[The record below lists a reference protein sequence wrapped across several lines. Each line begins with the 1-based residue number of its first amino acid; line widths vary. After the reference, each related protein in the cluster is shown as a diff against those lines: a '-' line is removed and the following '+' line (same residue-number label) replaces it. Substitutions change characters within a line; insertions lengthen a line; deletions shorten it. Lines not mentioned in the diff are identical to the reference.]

1 MIKACIFDLDGTLLD
16 TLTTIAYY
24 GNLALNKFSIRSIET
39 NEYKYLVGNGAK
51 ILVERMLKATDSY
64 TEEMFEKVYGYYNEQ
79 YNADVKRYTV
89 PYPGICELL
98 SELKKKNILNGVIS
112 NKPDFAAKSAIKD
125 FFEDG
130 LIDVTHGQREGI
142 KIKPEPDGALDVI
155 CELGVTPEECL
166 YIGDTWIDMQTGK
179 NLGAFTIGVLWGFR
193 DYEELKSNGADMIIE
208 NPSEILDYIN
218 SVNK

>member
-39 NEYKYLVGNGAK
+39 DEYKYLVGNGAK
-51 ILVERMLKATDSY
+51 ILVERMLRTTDSY
-64 TEEMFEKVYGYYNEQ
+64 TDEMFEKVYAYYNEQ
-79 YNADVKRYTV
+79 YNADVKRYTK

-98 SELKKKNILNGVIS
+98 TELKKRNILTGVIS
-112 NKPDFAAKSAIKD
+112 NKPDFAACSAIKD

-142 KIKPEPDGALDVI
+142 KIKPEPDGAIEVVRELD
-155 CELGVTPEECL
+155 VTPEECL

-179 NLGAFTIGVLWGFR
+179 NLGAYTIGVLWGFR

-208 NPSEILDYIN
+208 KPSEILNYIDSLN
-218 SVNK
+218 M